1 MINNVIE
8 KLTTMFIKF
17 PGIGPRQARRF
28 VYFLL
33 KQDETSLNN
42 LSQTIKDLK
51 KNTAQC
57 PDCLRFFTRQSD
69 DEKSLCEI
77 CLDPDRTTNQ
87 LMIIEKDAD
96 LEVVRKAD
104 EYDGRFFV
112 LGGLVPIL
120 EKEPAQKIRLK
131 ELMTYLENKKPKE
144 VILALSVNPEGDH
157 TAEFLKNTLAPLF
170 KKLETKLTVLG
181 RGLSTGI
188 ELEYSDT
195 DTLANALKNRQ

>member
-1 MINNVIE
+1 MTDNIIE
-8 KLTTMFIKF
+8 KLTTMFIRF
-17 PGIGPRQARRF
+17 PGIGPRQSRRF

-33 KQDETSLNN
+33 KQDQSSLNN
-42 LSQTIKDLK
+42 LAQAIKDLS

-57 PDCLRFFTRQSD
+57 PDCFRFFTRQSS

-77 CLDPDRTTNQ
+77 CLDPDRHTDQ
-87 LMIIEKDAD
+87 LMIIEKDTD

-104 EYDGRFFV
+104 SYDGRFFI
-112 LGGLVPIL
+112 LGGLLPIL
-120 EKEPAQKIRLK
+120 EKEPEKKIRLK
-131 ELMTYLENKKPKE
+131 ELMNYLENKKPKE

-157 TAEFLKNTLAPLF
+157 TAEFIKNTLAPLF

-195 DTLANALKNRQ
+195 DTLTNALKNRQ